1 MRLNDGT
8 IAQRLRS
15 TISQTYGLFIGR
27 YVQIVLNGLAVQP
40 FQIPIGGSSEVN
52 PGHDEYQ
59 EGDVRVRLFASLAAK
74 GAQQGVAF

>member
-40 FQIPIGGSSEVN
+40 FQIPIGGSA
-52 PGHDEYQ
+52 
-59 EGDVRVRLFASLAAK
+59 RLIPATMSIKRETSAYDSLRASLQ